1 MIFNLFFRRL
11 LGLITL
17 SKFTNQI
24 ELNEVCRVH
33 ESLKVKYSNTLYDS
47 RAFMFGPVSNMKKPE
62 QEPETYSIF
71 DDDRSKEASSLSDK

>member
-1 MIFNLFFRRL
+1 MILNLFFRRL

>member
-1 MIFNLFFRRL
+1 M
-11 LGLITL
+11 ITL
-17 SKFTNQI
+17 SKFTNQV

-47 RAFMFGPVSNMKKPE
+47 RAFMFGPISNMKTPE

-71 DDDRSKEASSLSDK
+71 EGEKTIKQECNISEK